1 MTTKDLAAAIASAQ
15 AHRAELMR
23 LPGVIA
29 VRGGYKFVDGR
40 ITSTPAVVVAV
51 DRKQDKVEA
60 DAAVPA
66 VLPDGMPTDVTV
78 ADPFERIEAAGLEAP
93 AVAAPPLLIE
103 QLQAPGRPPGGD
115 EAEAEAI
122 VAITYQPPPG
132 VSLAPVTGPMVLTCH
147 VSPDAGW
154 RVLREFLRETE
165 GDITLGMYDFT
176 APHIYRAVR
185 RLLQGKPVTW
195 RQTLGLRESLPAPDD
210 IDSNKA
216 DDKTEASIIKG
227 LGRVAP
233 DRFENAFAKTGRGRT
248 FASAYHI
255 KVAVRD
261 EQAFWLSSGN
271 WQSSNQPVTDFL
283 DDDADRHLI
292 RDFNREWH
300 IVVEHPGLAATF
312 GKFLQ
317 HDFRTAQT
325 EQEAVEPP
333 EPDMP
338 DLLVPLDGDLEAA
351 ARRAPDVFAPARFS
365 FDEADPLTIEPI
377 LTPDNYAEVVL
388 GLLRERP
395 QQKLYFQNQSLNPV
409 LQPSPAWAE
418 MLRLLA
424 EYSQDPALDVRI
436 ILRDIGSIRKKL
448 ESLQAAGFDMTKVRV
463 QEGCHTKGIVIDSET
478 VLLGSHNWTD
488 QGVQVNRDASLLIRR
503 PEIAQYYERVFLHDW
518 ERMARSKIREEA
530 MPIPVV
536 SQDEAVDPGLRRVPW
551 SAWEE
556 E

>member
-1 MTTKDLAAAIASAQ
+1 
-15 AHRAELMR
+15 MR

-29 VRGGYKFVDGR
+29 VRGGYKFVGGR
-40 ITSTPAVVVAV
+40 ITPTPAVVVAV
-51 DRKQDKVEA
+51 DRKRDQI
-60 DAAVPA
+60 DAAATVPA
-66 VLPDGMPTDVTV
+66 VLPDGTPTDVTV
-78 ADPFERIEAAGLEAP
+78 ADPVERMAAAGLEAAR
-93 AVAAPPLLIE
+93 AVTPPLLIE
-103 QLQAPGRPPGGD
+103 ELQAPGERARGD

-122 VAITYQPPPG
+122 MPITYEPPHG
-132 VSLAPVTGPMVLTCH
+132 VSLAPVTGPMAVTCH

-154 RVLREFLRETE
+154 RVLRTFLRETE
-165 GDITLGMYDFT
+165 GGITLGMYDFT
-176 APHIYRAVR
+176 APHVYRAVR
-185 RLLQGKPVTW
+185 RLLRDKQVTW
-195 RQTLGLRESLPAPDD
+195 LQTLGLRESLPKPDD

-216 DDKTEASIIKG
+216 DDKTEASIIDG
-227 LGRVAP
+227 LTRVAR
-233 DRFENAFAKTGRGRT
+233 DRFENVFAKTGRGRT

-283 DDDADRHLI
+283 GDDADRRLI

-325 EQEAVEPP
+325 GEEAPEPA

-338 DLLVPLDGDLEAA
+338 DLLVPLDGELEAA
-351 ARRAPDVFAPARFS
+351 ALPPPDVFAPARFT
-365 FDEADPLTIEPI
+365 FDAADPLTIEPI

-395 QQKLYFQNQSLNPV
+395 RERLYFQNQSLNPV
-409 LQPSPAWAE
+409 LRPSPAWSE
-418 MLRLLA
+418 LLGILA
-424 EYSQDPALDVRI
+424 EYSQDQSLDVRI
-436 ILRDIGSIRKKL
+436 ILRDIGDIRKKL

-463 QEGCHTKGIVIDSET
+463 QEGCHTKGIVIDGET

-488 QGVQVNRDASLLIRR
+488 QGIQVNRDASLLIRR
-503 PEIAQYYERVFLHDW
+503 PEIAQYYEEIFLHDW
-518 ERMARSKIREEA
+518 QRMARSKIREEA

-536 SQDEAVDPGLRRVPW
+536 SDDEAVDPSAGQGFRRVPW
-551 SAWEE
+551 SHWEE